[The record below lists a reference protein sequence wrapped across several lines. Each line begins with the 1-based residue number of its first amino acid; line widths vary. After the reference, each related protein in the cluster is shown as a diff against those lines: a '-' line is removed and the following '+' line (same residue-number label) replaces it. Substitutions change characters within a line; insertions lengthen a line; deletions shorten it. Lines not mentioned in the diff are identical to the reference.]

1 MPDDIGNQDEKT
13 RKSWDANAALW
24 VDAVRERRIQSRNTG
39 TDDAIVDAVRRLGAG
54 RVLDVGCGE
63 GWLVRRLAAEAG
75 CAATGADGSADL
87 IAAARDED
95 KAGTYHHLTYDQ
107 IIADPAVL
115 GGPFDA
121 VICNFA
127 LLAENIGPL
136 LKALAGLLASDGT
149 LVIQTLHPCFVHGD
163 YAYADGWRSET
174 FASLA
179 TGDWQ
184 PMPWYFRRL
193 ETWTRELNAAG
204 LLITNCTEPADP
216 GTGEPLSLILE
227 CVAAGC

>member
-1 MPDDIGNQDEKT
+1 MPNNDGNRDETT

-39 TDDAIVDAVRRLGAG
+39 TDDAIVEAVRRLGAQ

-63 GWLVRRLAAEAG
+63 GWLVRRLAADIG
-75 CAATGADGSADL
+75 CKATGVDGSADL

-95 KAGTYHHLTYDQ
+95 ETGTYHHLIYDD
-107 IIADPAVL
+107 IIADPAAL

-121 VICNFA
+121 VVCNFA
-127 LLAENIGPL
+127 LLGQDIGAL
-136 LKALAGLLASDGT
+136 LKALAGQLGSDGN

-163 YAYADGWRSET
+163 YPYADGWRSET

-184 PMPWYFRRL
+184 PMPWYFRTL
-193 ETWTRELNAAG
+193 GSWTTTLNAAG
-204 LLITNCTEPADP
+204 LLIRRCEEPADP
-216 GTGEPLSLILE
+216 ESGEPLSLLWE
-227 CVAAGC
+227 CAPA

>member
-1 MPDDIGNQDEKT
+1 MSNNSGSQDEGT

-39 TDDAIVDAVRRLGAG
+39 TDEAIVDTVRRLDAK

-63 GWLVRRLAAEAG
+63 GWLVRRLARDVGCEAAG
-75 CAATGADGSADL
+75 VDGSAEL
-87 IAAARDED
+87 IAAARGED
-95 KAGTYHHLTYDQ
+95 DAGTYHHLTYDE
-107 IIADPAVL
+107 IVAEPARL

-127 LLAENIGPL
+127 LLGKDIGPL
-136 LKALAGLLASDGT
+136 LKVLAGLLASDGT

-179 TGDWQ
+179 TGNWQ

-193 ETWTRELNAAG
+193 ETWTTELNAAG
-204 LLITNCTEPADP
+204 LLIRRCREPADP
-216 GTGEPLSLILE
+216 ETGEPLSLLLE
-227 CVAAGC
+227 CVPA